1 MTPTAIALAALSAA
15 CAFFLGMTVALRVRI
30 DRLRETSKNALA
42 AAERELTGLEQ
53 GREDLERLSAID
65 PLTGVWNYR
74 HLQTALAR
82 ELDSS
87 AKTGRSGAVLLIDV
101 DGFRRVNE
109 AHGHQRGSAALREL
123 AQRLALEVR
132 HLDTFARYGGEEFVL
147 ILPDTTADGATKV
160 AERLCYA
167 VRKLAFDDVPSDGP
181 EQDKGPLQLTISIG
195 GVVFPEHGTH
205 GTTLLR
211 QADELLAAAKRDGAG
226 SWRIA

>member
-1 MTPTAIALAALSAA
+1 MSLSTLVLVLLAAG
-15 CAFFLGMTVALRVRI
+15 CAFLGGMAVALRLKI
-30 DRLRETSKNALA
+30 GRLQESAKAALA
-42 AAERELTGLEQ
+42 AAAREVTGLEQ

-74 HLQTALAR
+74 YLQTALTA
-82 ELDSS
+82 ELENYER
-87 AKTGRSGAVLLIDV
+87 TNHSGAVLMIDV

-109 AHGHQRGSAALREL
+109 KYGHQRGSAVLREL
-123 AQRLALEVR
+123 AQRLAVEVR

-147 ILPDTTADGATKV
+147 ILPGTNADGAAKV

-167 VRKLAFDDVPSDGP
+167 VRKLAFDELQSGDSAI
-181 EQDKGPLQLTISIG
+181 QLTISAG
-195 GVVFPEHGTH
+195 GVVFPDHGTH

-211 QADELLAAAKRDGAG
+211 QADEMLAAAKRDGPG

>member
-1 MTPTAIALAALSAA
+1 MTLSTIALVLLAIA
-15 CAFFLGMTVALRVRI
+15 CAFLGGMAVALHLRI
-30 DRLRETSKNALA
+30 GRLQEAAKTALDNAA
-42 AAERELTGLEQ
+42 RELSGLEQ

-74 HLQTALAR
+74 HLQNALTR
-82 ELDSS
+82 ELDN
-87 AKTGRSGAVLLIDV
+87 AARTGRSGAVLMIDI

-109 AHGHQRGSAALREL
+109 AHGHQRGSAVLREL

-132 HLDTFARYGGEEFVL
+132 HLDTFARYGGEEFVV
-147 ILPDTTADGATKV
+147 ILPETNADGAAKV

-167 VRKLAFDDVPSDGP
+167 VRKLPLDKTRTEDGT
-181 EQDKGPLQLTISIG
+181 LQLTISVG
-195 GVVFPEHGTH
+195 GVVFPDHGMH

-211 QADELLAAAKRDGAG
+211 QADEFLAAAKRDGAG

>member
-1 MTPTAIALAALSAA
+1 VSPSAIALIGLAVA
-15 CAFFLGMTVALRVRI
+15 CAFLLGMTVALRIRI
-30 DRLRETSKNALA
+30 ERLQDSFKAELA
-42 AAERELTGLEQ
+42 AARREVTGLEQ
-53 GREDLERLSAID
+53 GRDDLERLSAMD

-74 HLQTALAR
+74 HLQTTLTR
-82 ELDSS
+82 ELDAS

-123 AQRLALEVR
+123 AQRLVLEVR

-147 ILPDTTADGATKV
+147 ILPDTNADGAAKV

-167 VRKLAFDDVPSDGP
+167 VRKLAFDDIEDR
-181 EQDKGPLQLTISIG
+181 PLQLTVSIG

-226 SWRIA
+226 SWRISGAV

>member
-1 MTPTAIALAALSAA
+1 VTVSAIALVLLAVG
-15 CAFFLGMTVALRVRI
+15 CAFLGGMALAMRLKI
-30 DRLRETSKNALA
+30 DRLQESTKTALA
-42 AAERELTGLEQ
+42 AAARELSGLEQ

-74 HLQTALAR
+74 HLQTALTR
-82 ELDSS
+82 EIDT
-87 AKTGRSGAVLLIDV
+87 ATRTGRSGAVLLVDV

-109 AHGHQRGSAALREL
+109 AHGHQRGSAVLREL

-147 ILPDTTADGATKV
+147 ILPGTNADGASKV

-167 VRKLAFDDVPSDGP
+167 VRKLAFDDVEGGDSA
-181 EQDKGPLQLTISIG
+181 LQLTISIG
-195 GVVFPEHGTH
+195 GVVFPEHGAH

-211 QADELLAAAKRDGAG
+211 QADELLASTKRDGAG
-226 SWRIA
+226 GWRIS